1 MTKPSH
7 TDRALSRASRSATAT
22 RRWGMLSPVPVRS
35 PAADGRRW
43 TGETAVSNHDPA
55 WPVVDQP
62 GWVAQVAEAAA
73 DPQRGVPRICD
84 LCVDVLGVTGVSVSV
99 TSVEGVQTTVHATD
113 GHAVLVEELQFTLGE
128 GPCVDAFTSGV
139 PVLISDIRDPVDL
152 VVARWST
159 FLAQADAI
167 GVRALFAFPLRIGAI
182 RIGAMDLYAD
192 RPGPL
197 DKPVLA
203 ACWVAADAVTGHLL
217 ERELPASEAGGE
229 DRLWAPMSGL
239 QVHQATGMVQVQLD
253 VSTRE
258 ALLRLRAH
266 AFAEG
271 RRLRDVSADVVA
283 RRLRF
288 RQEDDH
294 E

>member
-1 MTKPSH
+1 M
-7 TDRALSRASRSATAT
+7 
-22 RRWGMLSPVPVRS
+22 
-35 PAADGRRW
+35 
-43 TGETAVSNHDPA
+43 
-55 WPVVDQP
+55 VDLP
-62 GWVAQVAEAAA
+62 GWVAQVAAAAA
-73 DPQRGVPRICD
+73 DPRLGVSRICD
-84 LCVDVLGVTGVSVSV
+84 LCVDLLGVSGVSVSV
-99 TSVEGVQTTVHATD
+99 TSVDGVQTTVHATD
-113 GHAVLVEELQFTLGE
+113 RHAAAVEELQFTLGE

-139 PVLISDIRDPVDL
+139 PVLISDLRDPVDL

-182 RIGAMDLYAD
+182 RIGAMDLYSD

-197 DKPVLA
+197 DRRTLA
-203 ACWVAADAVTGHLL
+203 ACWVAADAVTDHLL
-217 ERELPASEAGGE
+217 EQELPAAQAGRE
-229 DRLWAPMSGL
+229 DRLWSPMSEL
-239 QVHQATGMVQVQLD
+239 HVHQATGMVQVQLD

-258 ALLRLRAH
+258 ALLRLRAR

-271 RRLRDVSADVVA
+271 RRLRDVSADVVS